1 MSDYYNDLLQGL
13 EEAVAIK
20 KGKLKGK
27 ITSFNIDPVIQYCA
41 EDVKRIR
48 NSNGMSQSLFALF
61 FGVSKKTVEAWEN
74 GTNGLSGP
82 VCRLLSIIDDQN
94 ENNFFVHE

>member
-1 MSDYYNDLLQGL
+1 MNSL
-13 EEAVAIK
+13 
-20 KGKLKGK
+20 K
-27 ITSFNIDPVIQYCA
+27 ITSFNIDPVIQYSA

-61 FGVSKKTVEAWEN
+61 FGVTKKTVEAWEN

-82 VCRLLSIIDDQN
+82 VSRFLSIIDDQY
-94 ENNFFVHE
+94 EKSFFVHE